1 MDYPLKKLEY
11 DGSVMIRDY
20 AVKDAV
26 IKNENMKVILSN
38 EVMTLT
44 PEDLQTKFVSRPSK
58 IHESKFENGLKYKLI
73 GYNWEPDT
81 VEL

>member
-26 IKNENMKVILSN
+26 TKNENVLP
-38 EVMTLT
+38 L
-44 PEDLQTKFVSRPSK
+44 PRPP
-58 IHESKFENGLKYKLI
+58 FAPLKSAL
-73 GYNWEPDT
+73 P
-81 VEL
+81 